1 MKIVYVIT
9 QATWGGAQAH
19 LYSLIE
25 RQVKIGNTVTLIS
38 GIEGRLSNQ
47 IKKNLPQV
55 KLVIISNLVRQVSLI
70 NDFKAIR
77 ALRKLLKRLK
87 PNILHLHSSKAGMVG
102 RLAALGLSMKVVFT
116 VHGWGFTP
124 GVSKKQQFLIKLVE
138 KTLRPL
144 TTYYICVSRFDY
156 QLGVENGIINESHP
170 GVVIY
175 NGVREVR
182 CTVHNER
189 SEKPF
194 VLTMA
199 ARFNSQKRQDLLIQ
213 ALAYIPD
220 DLPLI
225 CNFLGNGPLL
235 PNCQQLTQKLQVDD
249 KVNFVGSVD
258 NVQKHYQQSDGAILI
273 SDYEGLPIS
282 LVEALAQHL
291 PIIASNV
298 GGNEE
303 LIHNNGFLV
312 ENDPHK
318 IADKIVQLYRARDKK
333 RMEDNSYKLFQRYFM
348 VEDMLAQTQ
357 ACYARC
363 LA

>member
-38 GIEGRLSNQ
+38 GIEGRLSDQ

-87 PNILHLHSSKAGMVG
+87 PDILHLHLSKAGMVG

-124 GVSKKQQFLIKLVE
+124 GVSKKQQLLIKLVE

-175 NGVREVR
+175 NGV
-182 CTVHNER
+182 
-189 SEKPF
+189 
-194 VLTMA
+194 
-199 ARFNSQKRQDLLIQ
+199 
-213 ALAYIPD
+213 
-220 DLPLI
+220 
-225 CNFLGNGPLL
+225 
-235 PNCQQLTQKLQVDD
+235 
-249 KVNFVGSVD
+249 
-258 NVQKHYQQSDGAILI
+258 
-273 SDYEGLPIS
+273 
-282 LVEALAQHL
+282 
-291 PIIASNV
+291 
-298 GGNEE
+298 
-303 LIHNNGFLV
+303 
-312 ENDPHK
+312 
-318 IADKIVQLYRARDKK
+318 
-333 RMEDNSYKLFQRYFM
+333 
-348 VEDMLAQTQ
+348 
-357 ACYARC
+357 
-363 LA
+363 

>member
-38 GIEGRLSNQ
+38 GIEGRLSDQ

-87 PNILHLHSSKAGMVG
+87 PDILHLHSSKAGMVG

-124 GVSKKQQFLIKLVE
+124 GVSKKQQLLIKLVE

-156 QLGVENGIINESHP
+156 QLGVENGIINESHL
-170 GVVIY
+170 
-175 NGVREVR
+175 
-182 CTVHNER
+182 
-189 SEKPF
+189 S
-194 VLTMA
+194 
-199 ARFNSQKRQDLLIQ
+199 
-213 ALAYIPD
+213 
-220 DLPLI
+220 
-225 CNFLGNGPLL
+225 
-235 PNCQQLTQKLQVDD
+235 
-249 KVNFVGSVD
+249 
-258 NVQKHYQQSDGAILI
+258 
-273 SDYEGLPIS
+273 
-282 LVEALAQHL
+282 
-291 PIIASNV
+291 
-298 GGNEE
+298 
-303 LIHNNGFLV
+303 LIH
-312 ENDPHK
+312 
-318 IADKIVQLYRARDKK
+318 I
-333 RMEDNSYKLFQRYFM
+333 
-348 VEDMLAQTQ
+348 
-357 ACYARC
+357 
-363 LA
+363 

>member
-1 MKIVYVIT
+1 
-9 QATWGGAQAH
+9 
-19 LYSLIE
+19 
-25 RQVKIGNTVTLIS
+25 
-38 GIEGRLSNQ
+38 
-47 IKKNLPQV
+47 
-55 KLVIISNLVRQVSLI
+55 
-70 NDFKAIR
+70 
-77 ALRKLLKRLK
+77 
-87 PNILHLHSSKAGMVG
+87 
-102 RLAALGLSMKVVFT
+102 
-116 VHGWGFTP
+116 
-124 GVSKKQQFLIKLVE
+124 
-138 KTLRPL
+138 
-144 TTYYICVSRFDY
+144 
-156 QLGVENGIINESHP
+156 
-170 GVVIY
+170 
-175 NGVREVR
+175 
-182 CTVHNER
+182 
-189 SEKPF
+189 
-194 VLTMA
+194 MA

-258 NVQKHYQQSDGAILI
+258 NVQKYYQQSDGAILI

>member
-1 MKIVYVIT
+1 M
-9 QATWGGAQAH
+9 
-19 LYSLIE
+19 
-25 RQVKIGNTVTLIS
+25 
-38 GIEGRLSNQ
+38 
-47 IKKNLPQV
+47 
-55 KLVIISNLVRQVSLI
+55 
-70 NDFKAIR
+70 
-77 ALRKLLKRLK
+77 
-87 PNILHLHSSKAGMVG
+87 
-102 RLAALGLSMKVVFT
+102 AALGLSMKVVFT

-124 GVSKKQQFLIKLVE
+124 GVSKKQQLLIKLVE

-182 CTVHNER
+182 RTVHNER